1 MSDSDKFRDEVGS
14 IDELVDLDVNTY
26 AIEEFEADIS

>member
-1 MSDSDKFRDEVGS
+1 MTNFWKKFGS
-14 IDELVDLDVNTY
+14 MDELVDLDVNTC

>member
-1 MSDSDKFRDEVGS
+1 MSDSDKFWEEVGS
-14 IDELVDLDVNTY
+14 IDELVDLDVNTC